1 MIALELGAARLTS
14 GFSFRFLSNLPSL
27 LNPVVGFC
35 SKTLPLTSDAYNSA
49 GQPARTFGQQARVSP
64 AWGKPESAATM
75 YGMVNSGIQSM
86 VSEQFGEDAWHR
98 IVARV
103 PGCPSEF
110 GALENC
116 DDRVTYDL
124 VAAACEELEMEAE
137 RFLHELGE
145 YWIPYASRAGYAV
158 LMERGGRSL
167 PEFLKGLDGM
177 HSRLALT
184 YSSRDE
190 GRRWPS
196 FRVSDVGDAS
206 LRLHYYSERQ
216 GLQPFV
222 VGLVHGLAKKF
233 GTTVEVELIEGRE
246 IHPDHDIF
254 LVRY

>member
-1 MIALELGAARLTS
+1 MIALELVSDHLTLGS
-14 GFSFRFLSNLPSL
+14 SFRSRSNLPSL
-27 LNPVVGFC
+27 MN
-35 SKTLPLTSDAYNSA
+35 NSA
-49 GQPARTFGQQARVSP
+49 PFYSAIVALIFHPYNPATQLARTFGHEVGVSP
-64 AWGKPESAATM
+64 VSGKPAGEATM
-75 YGMVNSGIQSM
+75 YGMVNSGIRNM
-86 VSEQFGEDAWHR
+86 VSEQFGQEAWHG
-98 IVARV
+98 IIARV

-110 GALENC
+110 GALENY
-116 DDRVTYDL
+116 DDRLTYDL
-124 VAAACEELEMEAE
+124 VAAACEELGVEAE
-137 RFLHELGE
+137 RFLHHLGE
-145 YWIPYASRAGYAV
+145 YWIPYVSRAGYAV

-246 IHPDHDIF
+246 MHPDHDIF